1 MKRFLSL
8 LLILVLSVLPALADP
23 LPMLEDYAEDLV
35 IPYDESDPSAGVFS
49 YSYRYPQVDENAE
62 GGMGIN
68 VFFSELLDYENEFI
82 VPMIQD
88 AYVGSDTSTMIS
100 YTVTCNNDDY
110 FSVLIRTEKNIPDH
124 SQVTW
129 KGHVFSRKNGIS
141 GSTYSLPML
150 LGILSPTENDEWLQE
165 YQTEKAET
173 LVRQMVWSM
182 IEDNAGDVDYNGL
195 SEEDLDSFFF
205 PSEDFFLDENGDPVF
220 YLQPYDILDEVPE
233 GTDLFTFPIALED
246 ILDEL

>member
-1 MKRFLSL
+1 M
-8 LLILVLSVLPALADP
+8 
-23 LPMLEDYAEDLV
+23 
-35 IPYDESDPSAGVFS
+35 
-49 YSYRYPQVDENAE
+49 
-62 GGMGIN
+62 
-68 VFFSELLDYENEFI
+68 FFSELLDYENEFI

-88 AYVGSDTSTMIS
+88 AYVGSDTSTIIA

-124 SQVTW
+124 SQVMW
-129 KGHVFSRKNGIS
+129 KGHVFSRKNGIN

-150 LGILSPTENDEWLQE
+150 LGILSPAENDEWLQE

-182 IEDNAGDVDYNGL
+182 IEENTDSLDYNGL

-205 PSEDFFLDENGDPVF
+205 PSEDFYLDENGDPVF

>member
-1 MKRFLSL
+1 MKRFL
-8 LLILVLSVLPALADP
+8 LILLVFVLSVLPALADP
-23 LPMLEDYAEDLV
+23 LPLLGDYAEDIV

-49 YSYRYPQVDENAE
+49 YSYRYPHVDENAE
-62 GGMGIN
+62 GGLGIN

-88 AYVGSDTSTMIS
+88 AYVGSDTSTIIT

-124 SQVTW
+124 LQVLW
-129 KGHVFSRKNGIS
+129 KGQVFSRKNGIN
-141 GSTYSLPML
+141 GATFSLPML
-150 LGILSPTENDEWLQE
+150 LGVLSPAENDEWLQE
-165 YQTEKAET
+165 YQTDKVEK
-173 LVRQMVWSM
+173 LVREMVWNM
-182 IEDNAGDVDYNGL
+182 IEENADGVDYNDL
-195 SEEDLDSFFF
+195 SEEDLDALFF
-205 PSEDFFLDENGDPVF
+205 PSEDFYLDENGDPVF
-220 YLQPYDILDEVPE
+220 YLQPYDILTEVPE

>member
-1 MKRFLSL
+1 MKRFLS
-8 LLILVLSVLPALADP
+8 IFMIFILSVLPALADP
-23 LPMLEDYAEDLV
+23 LPLLDDYAEDIV

-49 YSYRYPQVDENAE
+49 YSYSYPHVDENAE
-62 GGMGIN
+62 GGMGVY

-82 VPMIQD
+82 IPMIQD
-88 AYVGSDTSTMIS
+88 AYEGSDTSTVVT
-100 YTVTCNNDDY
+100 YTITCNNDDY

-129 KGHVFSRKNGIS
+129 KGHVFSRTNGMN
-141 GSTYSLPML
+141 GATYSLPMV
-150 LGILSPTENDEWLQE
+150 LGILSPDENDEWLQE
-165 YQTEKAET
+165 YQTEKVET

-182 IEDNAGDVDYNGL
+182 IEENADSVDYSGI
-195 SEEDLDSFFF
+195 SEETLAASFF
-205 PSEDFFLDENGDPVF
+205 PSEDFYLDDNGDPVF

-233 GTDLFTFPIALED
+233 GTDLFTFPITLED

>member
-35 IPYDESDPSAGVFS
+35 VPYDESDPSAGVFS
-49 YSYRYPQVDENAE
+49 YSYRYPHVDENAE

-173 LVRQMVWSM
+173 LVRSRPKTSSCMRTVILFSICSLM
-182 IEDNAGDVDYNGL
+182 IFWTRCRRERIFSPSPLPWRTFWTNCKQYRKSPCIFGL
-195 SEEDLDSFFF
+195 
-205 PSEDFFLDENGDPVF
+205 PGV
-220 YLQPYDILDEVPE
+220 
-233 GTDLFTFPIALED
+233 
-246 ILDEL
+246 